1 MKNLAY
7 ILFIGGLLSNLEVYA
22 QTSNLGKMT
31 VAEGTKFSTVAP
43 FVNEATASFN
53 NDGTAYFYS
62 HFKNN
67 GVVDHTPNLGLS
79 QFIGTEVQ
87 EISGSEPAYF
97 NDVLF
102 DNSSAAIPFHLSG
115 MISVDGGVSF
125 FNGIVDNEHYN
136 GVFEMNEAAYHINT
150 EDFAH
155 VNGPVNR
162 AGNQDFTYPV
172 GKKELYRPILVASIN
187 NPEAYY
193 EGEYFLENSDHP
205 DTPHKMSSDGI
216 VRIDNQQYWNLE
228 KMTGG
233 EIDDEFVSLTYRD
246 ETTPQF
252 IMDAIHNQTV
262 TIVRWDK
269 DLNMWV
275 DQGGSVDFDNA
286 MVTADV
292 DGDGLFTFATLNE
305 DLVSACHVI
314 VYNAVTP
321 NGDGFNDYFRIDSQG
336 DCAQNLSVRIYNR
349 WGVKVFESDNYG
361 EGGDLFDGYST
372 GRATIKS
379 SNQLPSGTYFYTLE
393 YDYELDSGG
402 IGREQKAGYLYL
414 STDKGN

>member
-1 MKNLAY
+1 M
-7 ILFIGGLLSNLEVYA
+7 IGVDGFS
-22 QTSNLGKMT
+22 QTINVGKIT
-31 VAEGTKFSTVAP
+31 VSENTQFSTVAP
-43 FVNEATASFN
+43 FVNENSASFN

-67 GVVDHTPNLGLS
+67 GVVDHTPQQGLS
-79 QFIGTEVQ
+79 QFVGIEIQ
-87 EISGSEPAYF
+87 EISGEEPAYF

-102 DNSSAAIPFHLSG
+102 DNESEAMPFHLSG
-115 MISVDGGVSF
+115 MMSIDGGVSF
-125 FNGIVDNEHYN
+125 FNGIVDNEHYS
-136 GVFEMNEAAYHINT
+136 GVFEMNEDAYHINT
-150 EDFAH
+150 EDFSH

-172 GKKELYRPILVASIN
+172 GKKELYRPMLVASIN

-193 EGEYFLENSDHP
+193 EGEYFFENSDNSVS
-205 DTPHKMSSDGI
+205 PHNMKSDGI
-216 VRIDNQQYWNLE
+216 IRIDDQQYWNLE

-233 EIDDEFVSLTYRD
+233 AIDDEFVSLTYRD
-246 ETTPQF
+246 ETTPNF

-262 TIVRWDK
+262 TIVRWDEG
-269 DLNMWV
+269 LNMWV
-275 DQGGSVDFDNA
+275 DQGGSVDFDNE

-292 DGDGLFTFATLNE
+292 DGDGLFTFATLDE
-305 DLVSACHVI
+305 DLVAACHVI

-336 DCAQNLSVRIYNR
+336 DCAQNLEVKIYNR
-349 WGVKVFESDNYG
+349 WGVKVFESDDYG
-361 EGGDLFDGYST
+361 EGGDLFDGYSA

-379 SNQLPSGTYFYTLE
+379 SHQLPSGTYFYTLE
-393 YDYELDSGG
+393 YDYDKGTGEM
-402 IGREQKAGYLYL
+402 GREQKAGYLYL